1 MRIKAFI
8 QYQFFQYILRWR
20 WLLPVPVGLLLG
32 HWANNVILV
41 LNPDLSIFARPEGNA
56 LEAFI
61 WAFGKPEI
69 VYFVATA
76 LFIYLVS
83 DLLPEKTFGQW
94 ALLRLQSRSAWWF
107 SKVFLVFLSTIAY
120 GVLLFASF
128 FLPVFPQYPFSLNWS
143 PVGLNNFGIAI
154 GYSLKNNGPVQGALW
169 IGALLLLGWFAIGL
183 LILTINQ
190 LTQRSWAG
198 FLAAA
203 LIVITAEL
211 GAISGGPIGG
221 EGWQSYFLIQNH
233 LEYTPL
239 WAPVRMIPEWTSV
252 IFWCVWILV
261 CSIIGFISS
270 KRRDIIVSNH

>member
-20 WLLPVPVGLLLG
+20 WLLPIPVGLLLG
-32 HWANNVILV
+32 YWANNIILV
-41 LNPDLSIFARPEGNA
+41 LNPNLNIFARPEGNA

-83 DLLPEKTFGQW
+83 DFLPEKTFGQW
-94 ALLRLQSRSAWWF
+94 ALLRLQSRAAWWF

-120 GVLLFASF
+120 SALLFTSF
-128 FLPVFPQYPFSLNWS
+128 FSIVFPQYPFSANWS

-154 GYSLKNNGPVQGALW
+154 GYSLKNNGPVQGVLW
-169 IGALLLLGWFAIGL
+169 IGTLLLLGWFAIGL

-198 FLAAA
+198 FLVAA

-211 GAISGGPIGG
+211 GALSGGPIGG
-221 EGWQSYFLIQNH
+221 EDWQSYFLIQNH

-239 WAPVRMIPEWTSV
+239 WAPVRMVPESAS
-252 IFWCVWILV
+252 ILFWCVWILV